1 MSDRTV
7 SVLRTHDDRVI
18 PTAGVYDIDGAH
30 TSVEFVGRHLMITK
44 VRGRFS
50 DVRGR
55 ITIGDEPENSHV
67 EVDIGAASVSTG
79 NEDRDAHLRS
89 GDFFDVERYP
99 AITFRST
106 AVRALPDAT
115 WEVVGDLTVRDTTRP
130 VSLQVDFDGADISPF
145 GDERIGFSAATDVN
159 REDFGL
165 SWNMA
170 LETGGLLVG
179 KTARIE
185 LAVQAIATPQAAVA

>member
-7 SVLRTHDDRVI
+7 SVLRTRYDQVI
-18 PTAGVYDIDGAH
+18 PVAGVYEIDGAH

-50 DVRGR
+50 DVRGQ
-55 ITIGDEPENSHV
+55 ITIAEEPEHSHV
-67 EVDIGAASVSTG
+67 EVEIGVASLSTG
-79 NEDRDAHLRS
+79 NDDRDAHLKS
-89 GDFFDVERYP
+89 GDFFDVEHYP
-99 AITFRST
+99 TITFAST
-106 AVRALPDAT
+106 GVKPLRGNTFELA
-115 WEVVGDLTVRDTTRP
+115 GDLTVHGTTRL
-130 VSLQVDFDGADISPF
+130 VTLQVDFDGGGASPM
-145 GDERIGFSAATDVN
+145 GDERIGFSAATEVN

-165 SWNMA
+165 TWNVA

-185 LAVQAIATPQAAVA
+185 LAVQAIAAARAAVA

>member
-18 PTAGVYDIDGAH
+18 PVPGTYDIDAAH

-50 DVRGR
+50 DVQGR
-55 ITIGDEPENSHV
+55 ITIGQDPENSSVTV
-67 EVDIGAASVSTG
+67 EIGAASVSTG
-79 NEDRDAHLRS
+79 NADRDAHLRS
-89 GDFFDVERYP
+89 EDFFDTERYP
-99 AITFRST
+99 TITFAST
-106 AVRALPDAT
+106 RVTALPDAT
-115 WEVVGDLTVRDTTRP
+115 WEVIGDLTVHGTTKP
-130 VSLQVDFDGADISPF
+130 VVLQVDFDGATASPF
-145 GDERIGFSAATDVN
+145 GDERIGFSAATDVS

-165 SWNMA
+165 TWNVG
-170 LETGGLLVG
+170 LETGGVLVG

-185 LAVQAIATPQAAVA
+185 LSVQAVAAKDPADA

>member
-7 SVLRTHDDRVI
+7 SVLRTREERVI
-18 PTAGVYDIDGAH
+18 PVAGVYEIDGAH

-44 VRGRFS
+44 VRGRFN

-55 ITIGDEPENSHV
+55 ITIGEEPQSSHV
-67 EVDIGAASVSTG
+67 EVEIGVVSLSTG
-79 NEDRDAHLRS
+79 NDDRDAHLRS
-89 GDFFDVERYP
+89 EDFFDVEHYP
-99 AITFRST
+99 TIAFAST
-106 AVRALPDAT
+106 TVRPLRDNT
-115 WEVVGDLTVRDTTRP
+115 WELVGDLTVRGTTRP
-130 VSLQVDFDGADISPF
+130 VTLQVDFDGGGTSPM

-165 SWNMA
+165 TWNVA

-185 LAVQAIATPQAAVA
+185 LAVQAIAATKAAVA

>member
-1 MSDRTV
+1 MSNQTV
-7 SVLRTHDDRVI
+7 NVLRTHDERVI
-18 PTAGVYDIDGAH
+18 PVPGVYEIDGAH

-50 DVRGR
+50 DVRGQ
-55 ITIGDEPENSHV
+55 ITIDEEPTKSHV
-67 EVDIGAASVSTG
+67 EVEIGVASVSTG
-79 NEDRDAHLRS
+79 NDDRDAHLRS

-99 AITFRST
+99 AITFSST
-106 AVRALPDAT
+106 GVKPLRDNT
-115 WEVVGDLTVRDTTRP
+115 WELTGDLTVHGTTKP
-130 VSLQVDFDGADISPF
+130 VILEVDFDGGGPSPM
-145 GDERIGFSAATDVN
+145 GDERIGFSAATEVN

-165 SWNMA
+165 TWNVA

-185 LAVQAIATPQAAVA
+185 LAVQAIAPNKAAVA